1 MSSALTMRLPQA
13 LAAVRQVEDL
23 TLLVAAWGHEP
34 CWEPLEAVG
43 WAREGLW
50 RRAARVGDANGFAWY
65 GIEAENPAAAAATLA
80 RRLARRGDLAA
91 AIALDPDQRTLALAI
106 QTVERPELLVVDL
119 ERPARLGLAC
129 LHRVRAPAESRVA
142 LALRI
147 SEALAGRGCGR
158 AFFRA
163 FADALARFE
172 AALPAPIAAEDRR
185 SLALI
190 QFTRV
195 LFLYFVQS
203 RGWLDGR
210 DAFLAEEVDRA
221 LAFGCHLH
229 RSLFRPLFFGTLNR
243 RPEERRR
250 SAARFGR
257 IPFLNGGLFEPH
269 PLERRWPLDVPD
281 SAWRDAF
288 DSLFERFHFT
298 VVEDQ
303 DGPSVAPDT
312 LGRVF
317 EGVMDP
323 VRRRA
328 TGTYY
333 TPAALVRRIVN
344 AAMTAHFEGRQPSLD
359 ELDSLTV
366 LDPAVGSG
374 AFLLGALEEVAGRR
388 RAAGDVAPGV
398 RRRVL
403 AGLFGVDRDPMAV
416 RLAELRLWLAVL
428 AEEDAFEPDQVA
440 PLPNLECLVRQGDSL
455 LDPLQAVGTDVPGAR
470 MASSLRALRSA
481 ALVACGS
488 SKRRAAE
495 ALARAERDLLG
506 TSLEAAERSVESEIG
521 ELVASARSPT
531 LFGGRIGA
539 RAGLR
544 RGLCKLRERRRR
556 IRAFRRELEHHG
568 ALPWFRYQSHFAD
581 VFQSRRGFSMVVG
594 NPPWVRAE
602 QLPPVL
608 RARLRER
615 YRWWRTGGSG
625 DQGYGHQPDL
635 AVAFLERA
643 WELAAPG
650 GTIALLIPSKVA
662 TAAYGSVARQA
673 VAAHGTLDVVAPI
686 APAPGERFE
695 AAAYPMAL
703 VLRKCTPP
711 AGHTVRDTLDPGGQ
725 VAPQSSLQGGGP
737 WIVAA
742 DPLRDALT
750 LLAGHPRLGETWSPR
765 LGAKTGANAAYLD
778 PPEDVEP
785 ECVRLALRGRD
796 LKPFRASPR
805 HRLLW
810 PHDPNGRPLARLP
823 PRTALHLRRFEERLA
838 SRADADPRAPWWT
851 CFRTAAGRPE
861 ARVVWS
867 DLALR
872 LQAAALIGTDGAR
885 VVPLNTCYVVLAGCE
900 DDALALA
907 AWLNAS
913 WLRAAAALGADEARG
928 GYRRFSARV
937 VSGLPFPLAA
947 RRDPDLVA
955 LARLGTRQVVQAEL
969 DARTAQLL
977 DLGPGHRRALTALA
991 PVRAPAG
998 R

>member
-1 MSSALTMRLPQA
+1 MRLPQA

-23 TLLVAAWGHEP
+23 TLLIAAWGHEP
-34 CWEPLEAVG
+34 RWEPLEAAG
-43 WAREGLW
+43 WARAESW

-80 RRLARRGDLAA
+80 QRLARRGELGAT
-91 AIALDPDQRTLALAI
+91 IALDPDQRTLALAV
-106 QTVERPELLVVDL
+106 QAVARPELLLIDL
-119 ERPARLGLAC
+119 ERPSRLGLAC
-129 LHRVRAPAESRVA
+129 LARVRGPIESRVA

-147 SEALAGRGCGR
+147 SEALAGRGTGR

-172 AALPAPIAAEDRR
+172 AALPPTIAAGDRR

-221 LAFGCHLH
+221 LASGCCLH

-243 RPEERRR
+243 QPGERSR
-250 SAARFGR
+250 AAGRFGR

-269 PLERRWPLDVPD
+269 PLERQWRLDVPD
-281 SAWRDAF
+281 AAWRDAF

-323 VRRRA
+323 ARRRA

-333 TPAALVRRIVN
+333 TPAALVRRMID
-344 AAMTAHFEGRQPSLD
+344 AALAAHFEGRQPSLD
-359 ELDSLTV
+359 ELDGLTV

-374 AFLLGALEEVAGRR
+374 AFLLGALEEVAARR
-388 RAAGDVAPGV
+388 HAAGDLAPGV

-403 AGLFGVDRDPMAV
+403 PCLFGVDRDPMAV
-416 RLAELRLWLAVL
+416 RLAELRLWLAVV
-428 AEEDAFEPDQVA
+428 AEEGALEPGQVA
-440 PLPNLECLVRQGDSL
+440 PLPNLGCLVRQGDSL
-455 LDPLQAVGTDVPGAR
+455 LDPLEALGADLPR
-470 MASSLRALRSA
+470 AGVAASLRALRGA
-481 ALVACGS
+481 ALVACGLP
-488 SKRRAAE
+488 KRRASE
-495 ALARAERDLLG
+495 ALALAERELLRS
-506 TSLEAAERSVESEIG
+506 SLEEAERGAEAAIG

-531 LFGGRIGA
+531 FFGGRAGTGA
-539 RAGLR
+539 GFR
-544 RGLCKLRERRRR
+544 RRLARLRERRRR
-556 IRAFRRELEHHG
+556 LRAFRRDLERHG
-568 ALPWFRYQSHFAD
+568 VLPWFRYQSHFAD
-581 VFQSRRGFSMVVG
+581 VFESKRGFGMVIG

-602 QLPPVL
+602 QLPPAL

-615 YRWWRTGGSG
+615 YRWWRNGGSG
-625 DQGYGHQPDL
+625 GHGYGHQPDL

-643 WELAAPG
+643 WELVAPG
-650 GTIALLIPSKVA
+650 GTVALLLPSKVA

-673 VAAHGTLDVVAPI
+673 IASHGTLDVVASIPSL
-686 APAPGERFE
+686 PGERFE
-695 AAAYPMAL
+695 AAAYPLAL
-703 VLRKCTPP
+703 VLRKRAPP
-711 AGHTVRDTLDPGGQ
+711 AGHVVHNALGAGGQ
-725 VAPQSSLQGGGP
+725 QAPQSSLQGGGP
-737 WIVAA
+737 WIVAP
-742 DPLRDALT
+742 DPLRDVLA
-750 LLAGHPRLGETWSPR
+750 LLAGHPVLGEVWSPR

-778 PPEDVEP
+778 PPLDIEP

-796 LKPFRASPR
+796 LKPFRAAPR

-810 PHDPNGRPLARLP
+810 PHEASGRPLARLP
-823 PRTALHLRRFEERLA
+823 PRAAVHLRRFEERLA
-838 SRADADPRAPWWT
+838 SRADADARAPWWT

-861 ARVVWS
+861 ARVVWA
-867 DLALR
+867 DLAR
-872 LQAAALIGTDGAR
+872 CLQAAALTGTDGAR
-885 VVPLNTCYVVLAGCE
+885 IVPLNTCYVVLAGHE

-928 GYRRFSARV
+928 GYRRFGARV
-937 VSGLPFPLAA
+937 VSNLPFPFAA

-955 LARLGTRQVVQAEL
+955 LARLGTRQAVQADL
-969 DARTAQLL
+969 DERAAQLL
-977 DLGPGHRRALTALA
+977 DLESRHRRALAALA
-991 PVRAPAG
+991 PGRAPA
-998 R
+998 RR